1 MQTDHAQEEQDEQ
14 GAPDRRLPETG
25 HVPVLADETLSGLNI
40 QSGDQVIDGTFGGGG
55 HAARILQQ
63 SAPNGRLL
71 GLDTDPAAIER
82 AQQRFAAEMK
92 AGRLIVAHANF
103 ADMARVAALHGFA
116 AVHAILLDLGV
127 SSFQLAEAE
136 RGFSLQLNGPLDMRM
151 NPDQEVTAWDIVNAW
166 PERDLADLLYEY
178 GEERQSRR
186 IARMIVARRP
196 IESTQQLAALVEQA
210 LGGRRG
216 QRIHPATRTFQ
227 ALRIAVNHELASL
240 EQALP
245 QCLRLLRP
253 GGRLGVIS
261 FHSLEDRI
269 VKRWMQQEAA
279 GFAPDPL
286 HPLGGTPRTASLTLI
301 TRKPLTATGA
311 EVHLNPRS
319 RSAKLRIAER
329 ISLNHLSSET
339 GAVC

>member
-1 MQTDHAQEEQDEQ
+1 MQTGYAQDEQ
-14 GAPDRRLPETG
+14 DASGPD
-25 HVPVLADETLSGLNI
+25 HVPVLADEALSGLNI
-40 QSGDQVIDGTFGGGG
+40 RSGDPVIDGTFGGGG

-63 SAPNGRLL
+63 SAPDGRLL
-71 GLDTDPAAIER
+71 GLDADPAAMER
-82 AQQRFAAEMK
+82 AQQRFAAEIK
-92 AGRLIVAHANF
+92 SGRLIVVHTNF
-103 ADMARVAALHGFA
+103 ADVERVAALHGFA
-116 AVHAILLDLGV
+116 GVQAILLDLGV

-136 RGFSLQLNGPLDMRM
+136 RGFSLQLDGPLDMRM
-151 NPDQEVTAWDIVNAW
+151 NPDQEITAWDIVNAW
-166 PERDLADLLYEY
+166 PERDLADLLFEY

-196 IESTQQLAALVEQA
+196 IEGTQQLAALVEQA
-210 LGGRRG
+210 VGGRRG

-227 ALRIAVNHELASL
+227 ALRIAVNQELASL

-279 GFAPDPL
+279 DFAPDPQ
-286 HPLGGTPRTASLTLI
+286 HPMGGTPKTASLTLI
-301 TRKPLTATGA
+301 TRKPLTATDD
-311 EVHLNPRS
+311 EVRQNPRS

-329 ISLNHLSSET
+329 ISPYDLSSET

>member
-1 MQTDHAQEEQDEQ
+1 MQTGYASDEQD
-14 GAPDRRLPETG
+14 APDDRSPETG
-25 HVPVLADETLSGLNI
+25 HVPVLADEALSGLHI

-55 HAARILQQ
+55 HAARILEQ
-63 SAPNGRLL
+63 SAPDGRLL
-71 GLDTDPAAIER
+71 GLDADPSAIER
-82 AQQRFAAEMK
+82 AQQRFAAEMRS
-92 AGRLIVAHANF
+92 GRLTVVHANF
-103 ADMARVAALHGFA
+103 ADIERVAVLHGFSG
-116 AVHAILLDLGV
+116 VHAILLDLGV

-136 RGFSLQLNGPLDMRM
+136 RGFSLQLDGPLDMRM

-166 PERDLADLLYEY
+166 PERDVADILYDY

-210 LGGRRG
+210 VGGRRG

-227 ALRIAVNHELASL
+227 ALRIAVNQELESL
-240 EQALP
+240 ERALP
-245 QCLRLLRP
+245 QCLRLLRS

-269 VKRWMQQEAA
+269 VKHWMQQEAA
-279 GFAPDPL
+279 DFMPDPL
-286 HPLGGTPRTASLTLI
+286 HPMGGTPKTATLTLI
-301 TRKPLTATGA
+301 TRKPLTATDD
-311 EVHLNPRS
+311 EVRQNPRS

-329 ISLNHLSSET
+329 MTLNDLRSET
-339 GAVC
+339 GAAC